1 MKLATLCGAVGAVG
15 SFFACL
21 LGGWDSSLQTLLIFI
36 AIDYITGLVVAGV
49 FHNSQKT
56 TTGTLESRA
65 GFKGLLRKCMILVC
79 VLIAYR
85 LDITLG
91 IDYCR
96 NLVIIG
102 FITNESISILENA
115 GLMGLP
121 IPKALTN
128 AIDILKKKG
137 DAAHE

>member
-1 MKLATLCGAVGAVG
+1 MKLKALCSAVGAIG
-15 SFFACL
+15 SGVACL

-36 AIDYITGLVVAGV
+36 AVDYITGLVVAGV
-49 FHNSQKT
+49 FHNSTKT
-56 TTGTLESRA
+56 DTGTLESRA
-65 GFKGLLRKCMILVC
+65 GFKGLVRKCMILLY

-85 LDITLG
+85 LDIALG

-102 FITNESISILENA
+102 FITNELISITENA

-121 IPKALTN
+121 VPAAIKN
-128 AIDILKKKG
+128 AIDILKKRG

>member
-1 MKLATLCGAVGAVG
+1 MKLKALCSTIGAVG
-15 SFFACL
+15 SGIACL
-21 LGGWDSSLQTLLIFI
+21 LGGWDTSLQTLLIFI
-36 AIDYITGLVVAGV
+36 AADYITGLIVAGV
-49 FHNSQKT
+49 FHNSTKT
-56 TTGTLESRA
+56 DTGTLESRA
-65 GFKGLLRKCMILVC
+65 GFKGLVRKGMILLY

-85 LDITLG
+85 LDIALG

-102 FITNESISILENA
+102 FMTNELISITENA

-121 IPKALTN
+121 IPAAITN

-137 DAAHE
+137 AATHE

>member
-1 MKLATLCGAVGAVG
+1 MKLKALCSAVG
-15 SFFACL
+15 SVGSGVACL

-36 AIDYITGLVVAGV
+36 AIDYITGLLVAGV
-49 FHNSQKT
+49 FHNSTKT
-56 TTGTLESRA
+56 DTGTLESRS
-65 GFKGLLRKCMILVC
+65 GFKGLVRKSMILLY

-85 LDITLG
+85 LDVALG

-102 FITNESISILENA
+102 FITNELISVTENA

-121 IPKALTN
+121 IPAAIKN

-137 DAAHE
+137 EAAHE